1 MQDKDCRKNEISY
14 IALLPVA
21 PPLDEIDQRQ
31 KHQVRYN
38 LIRMYAPF
46 LQHTEPHAH
55 TDTSTIIYLF
65 YSVSTLSFYLHPN
78 MKITS
83 RYIPVLSA
91 ILKKRKKGFDE
102 TADWISYEV

>member
-1 MQDKDCRKNEISY
+1 MRYSY
-14 IALLPVA
+14 
-21 PPLDEIDQRQ
+21 
-31 KHQVRYN
+31 
-38 LIRMYAPF
+38 
-46 LQHTEPHAH
+46 T
-55 TDTSTIIYLF
+55 IYLF

-83 RYIPVLSA
+83 RYIPFLSA